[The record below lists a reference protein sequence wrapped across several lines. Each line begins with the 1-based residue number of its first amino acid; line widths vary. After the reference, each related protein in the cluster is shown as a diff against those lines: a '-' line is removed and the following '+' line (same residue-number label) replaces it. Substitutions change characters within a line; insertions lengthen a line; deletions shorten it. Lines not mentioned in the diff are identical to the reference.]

1 MQQPGGAMMKLNL
14 RLIAIAHLLLAITM
28 GSGALHAADVAP
40 DSLPKDFLGLA
51 DLRGGLSVEIS
62 ALKDDIA
69 RLEKMPNDLSTS
81 RADLDTLTRE
91 VDTLQKKPTPTPA
104 DFQDLR
110 AREKQVAAIKL
121 EIAEAES
128 RQKTLTQKKGLLTD
142 KQAQAALVQGKIAGM
157 LSPDQSFKLW
167 ASGMF
172 AILIGV
178 VIVGFFLLTLQDKR
192 ILEAIFSGQAG
203 IQFLTL
209 FSLVIAIILFGIMGI
224 LEGKELSALL
234 GGLSGYILGRGTG
247 TTSKGTKDAND
258 P

>member
-1 MQQPGGAMMKLNL
+1 MV
-14 RLIAIAHLLLAITM
+14 IAQLLLAITM
-28 GSGALHAADVAP
+28 GTGTLHAADAAP
-40 DSLPKDFLGLA
+40 DNLPKDFLGLA

-62 ALKDDIA
+62 TLKDEIA
-69 RLEKMPNDLSTS
+69 RLEKMPNDLATS
-81 RADLDTLTRE
+81 RVDLERLTNLVE
-91 VDTLQKKPTPTPA
+91 GLKKKQNPTPSDA
-104 DFQDLR
+104 QDLQ
-110 AREKQVAAIKL
+110 AREKQIATIKL
-121 EIAEAES
+121 EIAETERRLQS
-128 RQKTLTQKKGLLTD
+128 ITQKKGLLAD
-142 KQAQAALVQGKIAGM
+142 KQAQAALVQDKIARM

-203 IQFLTL
+203 LQFLTL

-234 GGLSGYILGRGTG
+234 GGLSGYILGRGT
-247 TTSKGTKDAND
+247 TTSGKDTKSTQA